1 MLARPWKEGGYLRLK
16 CSKFMH
22 FGFMAQEGISG
33 KSAERVL
40 EDRCRTVVSAVSG
53 STNLGPVPW
62 AASLSSDFS
71 CVEVATHI
79 YPVVVVKV
87 V

>member
-1 MLARPWKEGGYLRLK
+1 MFQIHAFWVHGSGR
-16 CSKFMH
+16 H
-22 FGFMAQEGISG
+22 SG